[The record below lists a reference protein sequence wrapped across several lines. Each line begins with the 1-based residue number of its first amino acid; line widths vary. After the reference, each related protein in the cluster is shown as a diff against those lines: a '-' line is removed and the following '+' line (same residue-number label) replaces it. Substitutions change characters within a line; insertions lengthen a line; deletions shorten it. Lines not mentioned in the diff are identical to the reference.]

1 MKIITSPSCIL
12 LVSDVRLHEE
22 SKRSYFL
29 ALTLASAR
37 GWMFIHMNT
46 RLCIINSEIWT
57 ELGCA
62 SSFVWLLKV
71 EAKGLRSTAWESS
84 LHLIPQLLRIHPY
97 TLCWCRVWSGRRTF
111 MWLFD
116 SNSPKSSNRKQIPDR
131 YCSLFPN
138 SVNHQLATA
147 QSPTTHRVL
156 DGASSSFES
165 VGREVYCRTPQRFRK
180 SIRPPSPPI
189 PRRSFPPPAPRQ
201 VSYLHRAAQAQPI
214 FQEDG
219 DRNVTNPSVLVW
231 ICMLIWSN
239 SPSGDRA
246 REQFNHAIY
255 DSCFPSLLC
264 DTGSICTYRRVRAW

>member
-22 SKRSYFL
+22 SKQSYFL

-131 YCSLFPN
+131 YCSLCFQTVWITSLLQLNLLPPTESWMVPHHHLSPWVGKFIAEHL
-138 SVNHQLATA
+138 SVSGNPSAHPVLPSHAGPSPHQHRDRCLISIAQHKHSQSSRKMATA
-147 QSPTTHRVL
+147 MWQIHLSW
-156 DGASSSFES
+156 FEF
-165 VGREVYCRTPQRFRK
+165 VC
-180 SIRPPSPPI
+180 
-189 PRRSFPPPAPRQ
+189 
-201 VSYLHRAAQAQPI
+201 
-214 FQEDG
+214 
-219 DRNVTNPSVLVW
+219 
-231 ICMLIWSN
+231 
-239 SPSGDRA
+239 
-246 REQFNHAIY
+246 
-255 DSCFPSLLC
+255 
-264 DTGSICTYRRVRAW
+264 

>member
-97 TLCWCRVWSGRRTF
+97 ILCWCRVWSGRRTF

-131 YCSLFPN
+131 YCSLYFQIVWITSLLQLNLLPPTESWMVPHHHLSPWVGKFIAEHL
-138 SVNHQLATA
+138 SVSGNPSAHPVLPSHAGPSPHQHRDRCLISIAQHKHSQSSRKMATA
-147 QSPTTHRVL
+147 MWQIHLSW
-156 DGASSSFES
+156 FEF
-165 VGREVYCRTPQRFRK
+165 VC
-180 SIRPPSPPI
+180 
-189 PRRSFPPPAPRQ
+189 
-201 VSYLHRAAQAQPI
+201 
-214 FQEDG
+214 
-219 DRNVTNPSVLVW
+219 
-231 ICMLIWSN
+231 
-239 SPSGDRA
+239 
-246 REQFNHAIY
+246 
-255 DSCFPSLLC
+255 
-264 DTGSICTYRRVRAW
+264 

>member
-131 YCSLFPN
+131 YCSLYFQIVWITSLLQLNLLPPTESWMVPHHHLSPWVGKFIAEHL
-138 SVNHQLATA
+138 SVSGNPSAHPVLPSHAGPSPHQHQDRCLISIAQHKHSQSSRKMATA
-147 QSPTTHRVL
+147 MWQIHLSW
-156 DGASSSFES
+156 FEF
-165 VGREVYCRTPQRFRK
+165 VC
-180 SIRPPSPPI
+180 
-189 PRRSFPPPAPRQ
+189 
-201 VSYLHRAAQAQPI
+201 
-214 FQEDG
+214 
-219 DRNVTNPSVLVW
+219 
-231 ICMLIWSN
+231 
-239 SPSGDRA
+239 
-246 REQFNHAIY
+246 
-255 DSCFPSLLC
+255 
-264 DTGSICTYRRVRAW
+264 